1 MKERDYTL
9 RYAIRMFLAISG
21 FFILMDFLG
30 FGHASELRLVN
41 IVFIIY
47 FTNRLAQMNVIE
59 FDNIGYLQNLSSLF
73 VANVI
78 NVILCIV
85 GFVVFAALIRPAY
98 VLELDKSFT
107 WGSFN
112 SLLEICVALFMEGMA
127 GAAVV
132 SFGLMQY
139 WQNHKRVRRTLPSK
153 GTTMKKSILET

>member
-9 RYAIRMFLAISG
+9 RYAIQMFIAISV

-30 FGHASELRLVN
+30 LAHASELRVVN

-47 FTNRLAQMNVIE
+47 FTNRLAQNNVIE
-59 FDNIGYLQNLSSLF
+59 YDNIGYLKNLSSLF

-78 NVILCIV
+78 NVILCVI
-85 GFVVFAALIRPAY
+85 GFVVFVKFIRPSY
-98 VLELDKSFT
+98 ILELDKSFT
-107 WGSFN
+107 WGSFD

-127 GAAVV
+127 GAAIV

-139 WQNHKRVRRTLPSK
+139 WQNTKRVRRTLPPK
-153 GTTMKKSILET
+153 GVLSEKL